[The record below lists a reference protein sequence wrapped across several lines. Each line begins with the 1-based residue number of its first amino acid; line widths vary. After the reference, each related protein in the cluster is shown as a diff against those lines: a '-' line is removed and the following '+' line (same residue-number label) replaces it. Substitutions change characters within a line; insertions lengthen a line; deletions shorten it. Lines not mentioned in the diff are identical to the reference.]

1 MALAVKP
8 ISLIPQTLEAFTVY
22 SSDAEAA
29 MDQTLQ
35 GPFLWSDLDGQ
46 RTHQLQEG
54 KVIAQFWT
62 GRAPLEVPDGLMTG
76 SVLPSFL

>member
-54 KVIAQFWT
+54 KVIA
-62 GRAPLEVPDGLMTG
+62 
-76 SVLPSFL
+76 